1 MRESELKAP
10 EFILTMTLRL
20 WFYHLSRL
28 SKYMFLP
35 WRCYIFQFRSSIHV
49 SEVAHFLHRY
59 WKPNTREG
67 MAQDIS
73 DTSLHR
79 IDVRDPSHLIQRR
92 VFIPRNWNRRIE
104 GGPSHDWPSLYVT
117 KLESSDGYFRRKK
130 VIVMIEPSTEQTNVK
145 IERDRWICMCVCV
158 YICMKRALKN

>member
-1 MRESELKAP
+1 MRESELKASGVHFNDDIATLILS
-10 EFILTMTLRL
+10 FIAPVEIYVPPVTMLYFPVWVVDTR
-20 WFYHLSRL
+20 
-28 SKYMFLP
+28 
-35 WRCYIFQFRSSIHV
+35 HV

-79 IDVRDPSHLIQRR
+79 TDVRDPSHLIQRR

-104 GGPSHDWPSLYVT
+104 GGPNHDWPSLYVT

-145 IERDRWICMCVCV
+145 IECDRCICVC
-158 YICMKRALKN
+158 ICMKRALKN

>member
-1 MRESELKAP
+1 MRESELKAS

-35 WRCYIFQFRSSIHV
+35 WRCYIFQSGSSIHDM
-49 SEVAHFLHRY
+49 SLKWRTFFIDIESQ
-59 WKPNTREG
+59 TRGKEWR
-67 MAQDIS
+67 QDIS

-79 IDVRDPSHLIQRR
+79 TDVRDPSHLIQRR

-104 GGPSHDWPSLYVT
+104 GGPNDWPSLYVT

-130 VIVMIEPSTEQTNVK
+130 VIVMIEPSTEQTNAKVECDGC
-145 IERDRWICMCVCV
+145 ICVCM
-158 YICMKRALKN
+158 CMKRALKN